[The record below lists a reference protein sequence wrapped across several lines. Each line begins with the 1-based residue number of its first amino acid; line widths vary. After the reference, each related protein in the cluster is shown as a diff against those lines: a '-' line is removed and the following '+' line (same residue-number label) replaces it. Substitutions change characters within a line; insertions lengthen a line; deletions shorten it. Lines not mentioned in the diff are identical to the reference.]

1 LLIRGLVNRVHLS
14 FDYLQTNA
22 GQVITFQELLDFTEW
37 TEGNLKTNISKRIRE
52 F

>member
-1 LLIRGLVNRVHLS
+1 MTNNFLKITKC